1 MSFLRGEKL
10 KSEMIWKDELAKL
23 DQLTKV
29 LTNLGA
35 DISRQITQ
43 YESRKDTLQNELAK
57 LDADYQVICSR
68 NEEAKKE
75 FQKSRRLDLEQFEE
89 QKQRVNRREMALI
102 EKERELQKLKAEL
115 EMNIASAKSTK
126 DTIEALGRQHVR
138 K

>member
-1 MSFLRGEKL
+1 VPFLRREEFGKD
-10 KSEMIWKDELAKL
+10 MIWKDELAKL

-29 LTNLGA
+29 LLNLGA
-35 DISRQITQ
+35 DVSRQLTQ
-43 YESRKDTLQNELAK
+43 FESRRDTLQNELAK

-89 QKQRVNRREMALI
+89 QKQRVNRRELALI
-102 EKERELQKLKAEL
+102 EKEKELQKMKAEL
-115 EMNIASAKSTK
+115 EMDIASVRSTK
-126 DTIEALGRQHVR
+126 NTVEALGRQHVR